1 MKFLKFSA
9 LLIPF
14 LFLVACS
21 MESSQNL
28 PTTSSSAIL
37 LTSEEEVLK
46 KNYQPGDLAKAAY
59 SSDLEKVKAYLKIGI
74 NVNERDKPGGTA
86 LHAAMFQ
93 KNMEIITLLLQHKAD
108 INIQGLSN
116 HFTPLHDAVWV
127 NNLPA
132 AEILL
137 KAGADRSIKNNKG
150 QTPLEKAKIEGR
162 SEMIQLLE
170 ASKKN

>member
-1 MKFLKFSA
+1 
-9 LLIPF
+9 
-14 LFLVACS
+14 
-21 MESSQNL
+21 
-28 PTTSSSAIL
+28 
-37 LTSEEEVLK
+37 
-46 KNYQPGDLAKAAY
+46 
-59 SSDLEKVKAYLKIGI
+59 
-74 NVNERDKPGGTA
+74 
-86 LHAAMFQ
+86 
-93 KNMEIITLLLQHKAD
+93 MEIITLLLQHKAD

-116 HFTPLHDAVWV
+116 HFTPLHDAVWA

-132 AEILL
+132 AEMLL

>member
-1 MKFLKFSA
+1 MKITKLMILISFLT
-9 LLIPF
+9 F
-14 LFLVACS
+14 LTGCTMTEKNPAP
-21 MESSQNL
+21 SS
-28 PTTSSSAIL
+28 TSIS
-37 LTSEEEVLK
+37 LTSEEESLK

-116 HFTPLHDAVWV
+116 HFTPLHDAVWA

>member
-1 MKFLKFSA
+1 MKIIKLMILISFLTGCTMTEKNPA
-9 LLIPF
+9 P
-14 LFLVACS
+14 
-21 MESSQNL
+21 SS
-28 PTTSSSAIL
+28 TSIS
-37 LTSEEEVLK
+37 LTSEEESLK

-116 HFTPLHDAVWV
+116 HFTPLHDAVWA

>member
-1 MKFLKFSA
+1 MKIIKLMILISFLT
-9 LLIPF
+9 F
-14 LFLVACS
+14 LTGCTMTEKNPAP
-21 MESSQNL
+21 SS
-28 PTTSSSAIL
+28 TSIS
-37 LTSEEEVLK
+37 LTSEEESLK

-59 SSDLEKVKAYLKIGI
+59 NGDTEKVKAYLKIGI

-93 KNMEIITLLLQHKAD
+93 KNIEVTNLLIQHKAD
-108 INIQGLSN
+108 VNIQGLSN
-116 HFTPLHDAVWV
+116 HFTPLHDAVWA

-132 AEILL
+132 AEALL
-137 KAGADRSIKNNKG
+137 KAGADPTIKNNKG

-162 SEMIQLLE
+162 IDMIKLLE